1 MFSSSK
7 SLISFAILILLAAT
21 VSDASPQSDPATALI
36 QPPISESEIAAAQQF
51 GQSMS
56 IAQWLGP
63 MAPIA
68 LSPFF
73 GISCLSG
80 MSLFGGEWI
89 SKGNPLVGA
98 NSPLHNP
105 AVFWIFLGLTI
116 LTSVPR
122 MTKVSKP
129 FAQAVDRLETWSG
142 IITMLV
148 MKVLISSASGTPEVT
163 VSVPGVAM
171 IGIPADILMMIAAT
185 MNIFVINAVKFFFEI
200 LVWLTPVPF
209 LDAIFELCNKT
220 ACAALMAVYA
230 WSPMAATALNATI
243 FVIAFVIFGWAHRR
257 QVFFRTMLFDAALAM
272 FSKQVP
278 GTTLTVFP
286 VAAVG
291 GFKARAKCSL
301 QRTSEGWT
309 LTSRPL
315 LSRGASIRFSAA
327 AHPILQ
333 VGVLSNQLTFANPA
347 VSLTFSR
354 LYNAELPDLAS
365 KLGATLSDTAVPQ
378 TNARAEFA

>member
-7 SLISFAILILLAAT
+7 SLISLAILILMAAT
-21 VSDASPQSDPATALI
+21 GLGAGPQSDPATALI
-36 QPPISESEIAAAQQF
+36 QPPVSESEITAAQQF

-73 GISCLSG
+73 GITCLSG

-105 AVFWIFLGLTI
+105 AVLWIFLGLTI

-171 IGIPADILMMIAAT
+171 IGIPADVLMMIAAT
-185 MNIFVINAVKFFFEI
+185 VNIFVINAVKFFFEI

-220 ACAALMAVYA
+220 VCAALMAVYA
-230 WSPMAATALNATI
+230 WSPIAATALNATI
-243 FVIAFVIFGWAHRR
+243 FVVAFVIFGWAHRR
-257 QVFFRTMLFDAALAM
+257 QVFFRTMLFDAAFAM

-278 GTTLTVFP
+278 GTALTVFP
-286 VAAVG
+286 VAGVG
-291 GFKARAKCSL
+291 GIKARAKCTL
-301 QRTSEGWT
+301 QRTRKGWT

-315 LSRGASIRFSAA
+315 LSRTASIGFPAA

-333 VGVLSNQLTFANPA
+333 VGVLSNQLTFSNPA

-354 LYNAELPDLAS
+354 LYNAELPHLAAM
-365 KLGATLSDTAVPQ
+365 LGATLSDAAVPQ
-378 TNARAEFA
+378 TNARVEFA